1 MVGEPRL
8 RVGLAQQRTD
18 ASISLKGGWRL
29 GGRSVGPVEG
39 LRAQQGAGK
48 VVLTGPDGAELAQAP
63 SVQLEPEQP
72 DSSFVLHKMTVGVDF
87 HWQHEQDLSFYGGL
101 ELASRGAA
109 DSQGSFDVIND
120 VGLETYL
127 RSVISSEMAA
137 TCPDALLRA
146 HAVISRSWL
155 LAMLEGAT
163 TAERSATAPTRRQDG
178 VLELVKWYDREDHQH
193 FDVCADDHCQRY
205 QGISR
210 TTTQAASDAVDA
222 TRGLVLSHGEAQVV
236 DARFS
241 KACGGM
247 TEVFESAWGDT
258 PVPYLQAFVDHDEPA
273 AFALP
278 LTDERHAS
286 AFIDGSPPAFCNCED
301 KELLKR
307 VLPALDHG
315 TTRFYRWEQ
324 TIRSAEIRQFVQT
337 KLGLDLG
344 EIRELQP
351 LVRGPSGRIIR
362 LAIVGDKETL
372 HVGKELEI
380 RKLLSKSHLYSSAF
394 VVRAEGPEGAD
405 RQFHLRGA
413 GWGHGVGLCQIG
425 AAVMADRGYTHE
437 AILEHYYRGAKL
449 ERRY

>member
-18 ASISLKGGWRL
+18 AVLSLEGAYRL
-29 GGRSVGPVEG
+29 GDQTVGPAEG
-39 LRAQQGAGK
+39 LRAQQGAGQ
-48 VVLTGPDGAELAQAP
+48 VVLTRADGTTLAQGRSLKLEPASPDGA
-63 SVQLEPEQP
+63 
-72 DSSFVLHKMTVGVDF
+72 FVLHRMTVGVDF
-87 HWQHEQDLSFYGGL
+87 HWQHEQDLSFHGGL
-101 ELASRGAA
+101 ELASRGAG
-109 DSQGSFDVIND
+109 DSQGSFDVINE

-155 LAMLEGAT
+155 LAMLEGKT
-163 TAERSATAPTRRQDG
+163 TAERSATTPTRRQDG
-178 VLELVKWYDREDHQH
+178 ILELVKWYDREDHQH

-210 TTTQAASDAVDA
+210 TTTEAAVDAVNA
-222 TRGLVLSHGEAQVV
+222 TRGLVLSHLDNVV

-258 PVPYLQAFVDHDEPA
+258 PVPYLQAFVDHDKPA
-273 AFALP
+273 TFALP
-278 LTDERHAS
+278 LTEERLAA
-286 AFIDGSPPAFCNCED
+286 AFIEASPPAFCNCDD
-301 KELLKR
+301 KALLTR

-324 TIRSAEIRQFVQT
+324 TVTSAEVRQFVQN

-351 LVRGPSGRIIR
+351 LMRGPSGRIIR
-362 LAIVGDKETL
+362 LAIVGDKDTL

-394 VVRAEGPEGAD
+394 VVHAEGEGAD
-405 RQFHLRGA
+405 RRFHLRGA

-437 AILEHYYRGAKL
+437 SILEHYYRGARL